1 MAGIRYQS
9 RFFQY
14 SDDNGDPLAGGS
26 ITFYESGTSDLEDV
40 YTDDTLGTPQE
51 NPIDLDADGRLSAD
65 VFLDPAVAYRAVLK
79 NSSGTTIADDDP
91 VGGAD
96 VTAAIEAH
104 DVDTSAHYA
113 ATESQRGFV
122 ELASQSE
129 VNTGT
134 DALRAVTPATLAGRT
149 ATETRVGLVELATTA
164 EAAALTDTTRA
175 ITAAGLAGI
184 LGSGGSLFA
193 SAAET
198 LAGLISNKAITP
210 ASFAGNMLL
219 SASGYVKFPK
229 LFTIQWGQANSTT
242 DNEETFDFPT
252 PFGTECWIVIV
263 QRRTQGNEDDAL
275 FPISSADPTT
285 TSFKI
290 NRMDSLDGSL
300 PFYFLALG
308 K

>member
-1 MAGIRYQS
+1 MAGVRYQS

-65 VFLDPAVAYRAVLK
+65 VFLDPSVAYRAVLK
-79 NSSGTTIADDDP
+79 DSSGTTIADDDP

-104 DVDTSAHYA
+104 DVDTNAHYA

-175 ITAAGLAGI
+175 ITAAGLASI
-184 LGSGGSLFA
+184 LGSGGSIFA
-193 SAAET
+193 STAET
-198 LAGLISNKAITP
+198 LTGTSTSKSITP
-210 ASFAGNMLL
+210 GGFAGNKSL
-219 SASGYVKFPK
+219 SASGYYKFPGG
-229 LFTIQWGQANSTT
+229 FIIQWGQANSTT
-242 DNEETFDFPT
+242 DDEEAFTFPT
-252 PFGTECWIVIV
+252 AFTTACYGVIV

-275 FPISSADPTT
+275 FPIASADPSTT
-285 TSFKI
+285 QFKI

-300 PFYFLALG
+300 PFYYLAWG
-308 K
+308 V